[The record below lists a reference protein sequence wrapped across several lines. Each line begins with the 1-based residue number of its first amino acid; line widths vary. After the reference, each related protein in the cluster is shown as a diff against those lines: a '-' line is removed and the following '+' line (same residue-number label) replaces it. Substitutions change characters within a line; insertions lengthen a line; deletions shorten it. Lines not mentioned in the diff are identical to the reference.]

1 MQPELALR
9 ASSHLLI
16 VLLGIG
22 LIALALV
29 SMWKENRQGVP
40 LKGAIWFALALVGI
54 CVFVLLAGYVQKI
67 VVKSPSSYRGNVG
80 IEQRVQGEVE

>member
-9 ASSHLLI
+9 ATSQLLI

-22 LIALALV
+22 LIVLSLV

-40 LKGAIWFALALVGI
+40 LKGAIWFALALVG
-54 CVFVLLAGYVQKI
+54 VSVLVLLAGCA
-67 VVKSPSSYRGNVG
+67 
-80 IEQRVQGEVE
+80 

>member
-22 LIALALV
+22 LIALSLV
-29 SMWKENRQGVP
+29 PMWKENREGVP
-40 LKGAIWFALALVGI
+40 LKGAIWFALALLSVS
-54 CVFVLLAGYVQKI
+54 VFVLLAGC
-67 VVKSPSSYRGNVG
+67 G
-80 IEQRVQGEVE
+80 